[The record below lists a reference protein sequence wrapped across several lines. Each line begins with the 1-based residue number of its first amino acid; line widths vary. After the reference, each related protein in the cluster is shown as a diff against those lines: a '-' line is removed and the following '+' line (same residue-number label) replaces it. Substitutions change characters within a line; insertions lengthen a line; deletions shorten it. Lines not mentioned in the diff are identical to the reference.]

1 MSKPQKLEIVLQP
14 PLLYVKPIWSF
25 SVSDSLMIQLCA
37 VSKVYPPTYQALS
50 DVNLSIDPREF
61 VFLIGPSGAGK
72 TTLLRLLYRA
82 EDASAGDITVNG
94 RNVGR
99 LSSRGVAALRREI
112 GLVFQDFKLL
122 PTMSAVENVAL
133 AAEVAGRS
141 ARDSCKRAQELLD
154 QFGLGAKCRLKP
166 PALSGGEQQIVA
178 IARALVNDPVL
189 VLADEPTASL
199 DAEAAGETMRLFARM
214 TDRGI
219 TVVIASHDGG
229 FSERLPC
236 RTAFL
241 ENGRLLDVTNL
252 AKEAA
257 L

>member
-1 MSKPQKLEIVLQP
+1 
-14 PLLYVKPIWSF
+14 
-25 SVSDSLMIQLCA
+25 MIQLCA
-37 VSKVYPPTYQALS
+37 VSKVYPPTYQALT
-50 DVNLSIDPREF
+50 DVNLNIDPGEF
-61 VFLIGPSGAGK
+61 VVLIGPSGAGK
-72 TTLLRLLYRA
+72 TTLLRLLYGA

-94 RNVGR
+94 RNVRR

-122 PTMSAVENVAL
+122 PMMSAIDNIAL

-141 ARDSCKRAQELLD
+141 AREGRKRAQEMLD
-154 QFGLGAKCRLKP
+154 EFGLGAKGGLTP

-199 DAEAAGETMRLFARM
+199 DAEAAQETMRLFTRM
-214 TDRGI
+214 NDRGI
-219 TVVIASHDGG
+219 TVVLASHDAG
-229 FSERLPC
+229 FSERLPS
-236 RTAFL
+236 RTAL
-241 ENGRLLDVTNL
+241 LDGGRLLDVTNL